1 MSTFNGFLLGSII
14 VNLGSLSIPV
24 DMQEP
29 PTKYKSLMKAG
40 SVASSS
46 VASPFYFLL
55 LFLKMSVNTRVI
67 DYFDVIF
74 ASNRKAIKLEKKQ
87 PIGRRYNIVNR

>member
-29 PTKYKSLMKAG
+29 LTKYKRLMK
-40 SVASSS
+40 
-46 VASPFYFLL
+46 
-55 LFLKMSVNTRVI
+55 TTCR
-67 DYFDVIF
+67 
-74 ASNRKAIKLEKKQ
+74 
-87 PIGRRYNIVNR
+87 